1 MSKRKLRRLVLPT
14 LYAVTI
20 LSAIFIVMVINSI
33 VLKPYTSYDYSK
45 SLMKDVT
52 QATLKETEDTSKKIV
67 QPFQEQTVEMKIS
80 YYDMADDDERK
91 EKSLILYQN
100 TYMPSSGT
108 FYGSSEEFEVLSVM
122 DGKITKINEED
133 ILGTSVEITHNTNLT
148 TYYYSIKD
156 LMVKE
161 GDDIKAGFPI
171 GKASTNKI
179 NEKENNFLFEVYYQ
193 GKSLDPEKFYQMNV
207 DELQ

>member
-122 DGKITKINEED
+122 DGKITKINEDD